1 MRLNQATDYAMRS
14 VLYLSGLPYGQVVE
28 AKLISEEERVPMR
41 FLLKIL
47 RQLTQAG
54 IVQSYRGIN
63 GGYSLARPP
72 SEITMLDVV
81 EAIEGPIAVNRCLH
95 SPDECNKFFSAHCP
109 VHQALYELQQ
119 GMKEHLSR
127 YNFQMLKERVK

>member
-81 EAIEGPIAVNRCLH
+81 EALEGPIAVNRCLH
-95 SPDECNKFFSAHCP
+95 SPEECNKLFSAHCP
-109 VHQALYELQQ
+109 VHEALYELQTV
-119 GMKEHLSR
+119 MKEHLSR
-127 YNFQMLKERVK
+127 YNFQMLRERVK